1 MPGFQITYQSLKINM
16 KAKIYSTKICPYCVR
31 AKMLLEKRNIKYIEY
46 KVDED
51 SEKYMEMLELS
62 GGRQSV
68 PQIFLDEKHVGGYDD
83 LVDLDMEGGLD
94 INE

>member
-1 MPGFQITYQSLKINM
+1 MLGFQITYQSLKINM